1 MTTRISIKK
10 TDEVNHH
17 DAMVDILDSNG
28 SAVSHHRV
36 SDGDG
41 ETEFYIHGGQS
52 LAVREVEK
60 EAAKDDGTNA
70 EAEDNTPDQEETVTV
85 D

>member
-10 TDEVNHH
+10 TDEVNDR
-17 DAMVDILDSNG
+17 DAMVDILDHDGNVTES
-28 SAVSHHRV
+28 HRV
-36 SDGDG
+36 SDGEG
-41 ETEFYIHGGQS
+41 ETEFYIHGSQS